1 MSLGKGDDNDD
12 FKDERLNRSTKKDLF
27 ALSTSEIF
35 FPERKLNGLRE
46 VLKEGIKAENT
57 PILLSRSKSDQ
68 KIHDFCVNT
77 FLFFT
82 FLEEIFTLGFF

>member
-1 MSLGKGDDNDD
+1 M
-12 FKDERLNRSTKKDLF
+12 
-27 ALSTSEIF
+27 
-35 FPERKLNGLRE
+35 NGLRD

-82 FLEEIFTLGFF
+82 FLEEIFTLGFFNTGRIECCSEKNEKRWGFIGD